1 MPVVVK
7 GALEL
12 RKALREFS
20 PDLGKE
26 TTKEIG
32 AVLKPI
38 AARARGFAPAK
49 PLSGWIK
56 SDKNHGR
63 YAYDVTE
70 VKRGIG
76 YKTTPSKPNRRGFVV
91 LAQLNN
97 KSAAGAVY
105 ETAGRKSGLVGNFSP
120 RLGSFSDTP
129 AGKGRLIYQAWSENQ
144 GKATAAVLK
153 AIETAADKLNAKVP
167 K

>member
-1 MPVVVK
+1 MPVSVK

-12 RKALREFS
+12 RKALRKFE

-26 TTKEIG
+26 TTREIAG
-32 AVLKPI
+32 VLKPI
-38 AARARGFAPAK
+38 AQRARGFAPAV

-56 SDKNHGR
+56 SPKNQGR
-63 YAYDVTE
+63 YAYSLQE
-70 VKRGIG
+70 VRRGIG
-76 YKTTPSKPNRRGFVV
+76 YKTTPSKPNRRGFVA
-91 LAQLNN
+91 LAQINN

-120 RLGSFSDTP
+120 RLGALTDTP
-129 AGKGRLIYQAWSENQ
+129 AGKGRLIYKAWEENQ

-153 AIETAADKLNAKVP
+153 AVESAAAKLNARANG
-167 K
+167 

>member
-1 MPVVVK
+1 MPVSVK

-12 RKALREFS
+12 RRALKQFA

-26 TTKEIG
+26 TTKEIA

-38 AARARGFAPAK
+38 AQRARGFAPAV
-49 PLSGWIK
+49 PLSGWMK
-56 SDKNHGR
+56 SEKNRGR
-63 YAYDVTE
+63 YAYNVQE

-76 YKTTPSKPNRRGFVV
+76 YKTTPSKPNRRGFVA
-91 LAQLNN
+91 LAQINN

-120 RLGSFSDTP
+120 RLGALTDTP
-129 AGKGRLIYQAWSENQ
+129 AGKGRLIYRAWHDDQ
-144 GKATAAVLK
+144 G
-153 AIETAADKLNAKVP
+153 IS
-167 K
+167 

>member
-12 RKALREFS
+12 RKALRQFS

-26 TTKEIG
+26 TTKEIA

-38 AARARGFAPAK
+38 TARARGFAPAA
-49 PLSGWIK
+49 PLSGWVK

-63 YAYDVTE
+63 YAYALSE

-76 YKTTPSKPNRRGFVV
+76 YKTSPSKPNRKGFVA
-91 LAQLNN
+91 LAQINN

-105 ETAGRKSGLVGNFSP
+105 ETAGRKTTGGNFVP
-120 RLGSFSDTP
+120 RLPSLTNSP
-129 AGKGRLIYQAWSENQ
+129 AGKGRLIYKAWEENQ

-153 AIETAADKLNAKVP
+153 AIETSAAKLNARAK
-167 K
+167 